1 MQSKEK
7 KWERLIELEG
17 TCILLQAPMKREYM
31 NCSNIGLD
39 SLIFDLEELVPPEL
53 KIQRESWF
61 APLLNPGFSRKGI
74 ETVVR
79 INPVNT
85 YWYVDDILELVKV
98 SPI

>member
-1 MQSKEK
+1 MHFVTGTDEK
-7 KWERLIELEG
+7 RIYELLEH
-17 TCILLQAPMKREYM
+17 P
-31 NCSNIGLD
+31 GLD

-53 KIQRESWF
+53 KDSARKLVCSVIESGVF
-61 APLLNPGFSRKGI
+61 QEKGI